1 MIVQEEMDLG
11 DVRTHASDG
20 CETTPFDV
28 DLSRVDLES
37 ASNEVGELRDENGVD
52 LWRILKDLKTMGVS
66 NVHMI

>member
-1 MIVQEEMDLG
+1 MIRQEEMDLG
-11 DVRTHASDG
+11 DVRTPASDG
-20 CETTPFDV
+20 REATPFDV

-37 ASNEVGELRDENGVD
+37 ASNEVGELRDKNGVD